1 VNALLRSL
9 PALPALLPVL
19 LAGCSAKLSSSLPAS
34 APAVTY
40 VGAQAGALVP
50 GAALDA
56 AVDGLQLDLQQA
68 TRTLKAVPLEFSRD
82 GRVLKLR
89 LGADASFGP
98 DSAELEAG
106 ALEVYAALAQVLA
119 RRPGTVAH
127 ILVHGEVAS
136 AELATDLTARRAA
149 SVRAYLAA
157 CGVPET
163 RLRAEGRG
171 SSQRLTPDAATTNR
185 RVELVLEPIV
195 SGREAAAWVPPA

>member
-1 VNALLRSL
+1 MSARFLLR
-9 PALPALLPVL
+9 LLPVV
-19 LAGCSAKLSSSLPAS
+19 LAGCSAKLTSNLAAS
-34 APAVTY
+34 TPAVTY
-40 VGAQAGALVP
+40 VGVQAGVLVP

-68 TRTLKAVPLEFSRD
+68 TGGLKAVPLELSRD

-98 DSAELEAG
+98 DSAELEPG

-136 AELATDLTARRAA
+136 AELATDLTTRRAA

-157 CGVPET
+157 RGVPET

-171 SSQRLTPDAATTNR
+171 SSQRLTPDAAATNR
-185 RVELVLEPIV
+185 RVELVLKPIV
-195 SGREAAAWVPPA
+195 AGQEAEAWVPPS